1 MECSDL
7 PCSTA
12 SSVQPAPNYM
22 GGFIPSIRKGGGSLP
37 STLQVGTWSPAGDRD
52 SKPRVSPLPS
62 HFPAWTKGSHFPP
75 KEIKVRHNPS
85 SLLVP
90 TSSVLTPIC
99 SCIATKSM
107 GSLAQPAWVLT
118 CSLPWCPPSCAD
130 STLCTS
136 WWLHPT
142 PQDTLPNPV
151 CFSELFLA
159 MLSLKIHVHI
169 KP

>member
-52 SKPRVSPLPS
+52 SKPRVSPLAS
-62 HFPAWTKGSHFPP
+62 HYPAWTKGSHFPP

-107 GSLAQPAWVLT
+107 GSWAQPAWVLT
-118 CSLPWCPPSCAD
+118 CSLPWCPQAVQTAPSAHRGGSIRPPRTHCP
-130 STLCTS
+130 TLCVFQS
-136 WWLHPT
+136 
-142 PQDTLPNPV
+142 
-151 CFSELFLA
+151 CF
-159 MLSLKIHVHI
+159 
-169 KP
+169 